1 MSSSAGTTL
10 LSNASATG
18 DYVRWE
24 GGQGVATVAGTFGG
38 TSATLEY
45 LGPDG
50 ATALPVKAMADNGAQ
65 TTVALTEAGTIVFIL
80 PPGRIRITLTGGT
93 PSGMY
98 ARADRVPS

>member
-1 MSSSAGTTL
+1 MSSSASTTL

-24 GGQGVATVAGTFGG
+24 GGHGVATFAGTFGG

-50 ATALPVKAMADNGAQ
+50 TTALAVKTLADDGTQ
-65 TTVALTEAGTIVFIL
+65 TAVALTAAGCIGFIL
-80 PPGRIRITLTGGT
+80 PPGRIRAVLTGGT
-93 PSGMY
+93 PTGMY
-98 ARADRVPS
+98 AQADRVPS